1 MQVVS
6 RAIWKYVLD
15 IGDTVVVGMPEH
27 AIPLSVAEQHG
38 ALCLWAEVDPDAPVA
53 PREFHVRG
61 TGHSLRGNEGK
72 YIGTVVMEYGLVWHV
87 YDEALKARE
96 RR

>member
-1 MQVVS
+1 
-6 RAIWKYVLD
+6 
-15 IGDTVVVGMPEH
+15 
-27 AIPLSVAEQHG
+27 
-38 ALCLWAEVDPDAPVA
+38 VA